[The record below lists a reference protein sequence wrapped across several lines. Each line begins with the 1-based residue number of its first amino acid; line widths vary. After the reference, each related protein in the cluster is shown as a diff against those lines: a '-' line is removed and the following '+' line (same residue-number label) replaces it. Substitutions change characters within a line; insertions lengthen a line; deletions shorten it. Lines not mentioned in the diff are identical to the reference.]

1 VHASCAVTAP
11 PPSRRFAPPHVAR
24 SGDMALCRSY
34 VHLEQLDEPIN
45 ADFCA
50 AASSRGL
57 VLARR
62 GGARG
67 ARRPFGRISGCPRR
81 RSLVVPAQD
90 P

>member
-1 VHASCAVTAP
+1 
-11 PPSRRFAPPHVAR
+11 
-24 SGDMALCRSY
+24 MALCRSY

-62 GGARG
+62 GGAGEPADLLVEYRA
-67 ARRPFGRISGCPRR
+67 ARDADRLWCQRRIVRIRVLKSFREQ
-81 RSLVVPAQD
+81 QD
-90 P
+90 SVT

>member
-1 VHASCAVTAP
+1 
-11 PPSRRFAPPHVAR
+11 
-24 SGDMALCRSY
+24 MALCRCY

-62 GGARG
+62 GDAGEPADLLVEYRAAAVPIVGGASAG
-67 ARRPFGRISGCPRR
+67 SVEFTCSNPFGSSRIR
-81 RSLVVPAQD
+81 
-90 P
+90 

>member
-1 VHASCAVTAP
+1 
-11 PPSRRFAPPHVAR
+11 
-24 SGDMALCRSY
+24 MALCRSY

-62 GGARG
+62 GGVGDADRWWCQ
-67 ARRPFGRISGCPRR
+67 RRIGRIHVLKSFREQ
-81 RSLVVPAQD
+81 QD
-90 P
+90 SVT

>member
-1 VHASCAVTAP
+1 
-11 PPSRRFAPPHVAR
+11 
-24 SGDMALCRSY
+24 MALCRSY

-62 GGARG
+62 GGAGEPADLLVGYRV
-67 ARRPFGRISGCPRR
+67 ARDADRWWCQRRTVRIHVLKSVRER
-81 RSLVVPAQD
+81 QD
-90 P
+90 PVT